1 MAIIKC
7 DDVGIDAIISTG
19 SLDASAAT
27 TVEAYVEQDEVSL
40 GKKLLA
46 VESGFFLSDTLNP
59 IISDISTSTED
70 LLKTR
75 PQDISDSFRAESNRY
90 WTLDEDGNMK
100 YMNTNINDWA
110 ENVNIISPTPPFKFI
125 AHTIAA
131 DGETELG
138 LPIYLG
144 SYTIMANSLRIPNDG
159 VWKAIVEG
167 GIYLKNGEEEFSR
180 PSSLIPTGSTFTDH
194 AFVMNTPFSKKELEM
209 FANIDGTIYG
219 ADVESDYDFYSKT
232 YEEGITST
240 TVPENSLPHL
250 YTEVQKGE
258 SGAMNTSE
266 LPKGY
271 LRTWID
277 DVLSSQD
284 EMNRIAENYE
294 NVAILDST
302 VDITNLLDSETQV
315 TSAFILLMDYANR
328 ENLFPMNINI
338 ELDTNSASDLMFEA
352 EDVGMVDD
360 IVRLL
365 MGEGNVVEVTKTE
378 NVLDIT
384 EAQEFEENQDSN
396 SETKTT
402 SPGQEGTEEM
412 RSAMPSTEETF
423 KMENSQ
429 SSENLNGNTPKSDP
443 NFEIKPF
450 GGY

>member
-7 DDVGIDAIISTG
+7 DDGSSEDTGGDETGVGEDVY
-19 SLDASAAT
+19 
-27 TVEAYVEQDEVSL
+27 VEEYVEQDEVSL

-138 LPIYLG
+138 LPIYSG

-209 FANIDGTIYG
+209 FANIEGTVYG

-232 YEEGITST
+232 YEEGIAST

-258 SGAMNTSE
+258 SGVMNTDE

-271 LRTWID
+271 FRTWIN
-277 DVLSSQD
+277 DVLSNQD

-294 NVAILDST
+294 NVAILDS
-302 VDITNLLDSETQV
+302 VVGEENILDSENKS
-315 TSAFILLMDYANR
+315 TSAFDILMAYANR

-338 ELDTNSASDLMFEA
+338 EVGVNKETPSDLMLQA
-352 EDVGMVDD
+352 EEVGMVDD

-365 MGEGNVVEVTKTE
+365 MGDGNVVEVTETE

-384 EAQEFEENQDSN
+384 EAQ
-396 SETKTT
+396 
-402 SPGQEGTEEM
+402 
-412 RSAMPSTEETF
+412 
-423 KMENSQ
+423 
-429 SSENLNGNTPKSDP
+429 
-443 NFEIKPF
+443 
-450 GGY
+450 